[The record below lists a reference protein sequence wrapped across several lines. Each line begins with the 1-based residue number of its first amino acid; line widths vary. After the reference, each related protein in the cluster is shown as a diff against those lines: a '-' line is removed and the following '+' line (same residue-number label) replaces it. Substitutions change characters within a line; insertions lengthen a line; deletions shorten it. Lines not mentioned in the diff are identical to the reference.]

1 VRRIDQRHPAR
12 QESTMPRLTHRS
24 LNAHNRQLRGL
35 VHELISG
42 ELAVDTPYQR
52 KSVWETH
59 QRIMMIKSLLTGVP
73 LPAIILNDRN
83 SVAWRRA
90 NGDAPAGEPV
100 SVVIDGKQR
109 LETARLWS
117 EGLLFVPAEWFD
129 EHEIE
134 SARLSDVRMR
144 GTVRYRDLTL
154 TAQRQLDQLM
164 LIPVAEANVTSVRE
178 EAEVY
183 VLVNS
188 AGTQQSPT
196 DILRARRVAE
206 Q

>member
-1 VRRIDQRHPAR
+1 
-12 QESTMPRLTHRS
+12 MPRLVHRS
-24 LNAHNRQLRGL
+24 LSASARQLRGL
-35 VHELISG
+35 VHELIDG
-42 ELAVDTPYQR
+42 ELSVDTPYQR
-52 KSVWETH
+52 KSVWETA
-59 QRIMMIKSLLTGVP
+59 QRISMIKSLLTGVP

-83 SVAWRRA
+83 TLAWKRA
-90 NGDAPAGEPV
+90 NGTVPAGEPV

-109 LETARLWS
+109 LETARLWAES
-117 EGLLFVPAEWFD
+117 LLLVPAEWFYD
-129 EHEIE
+129 REIE
-134 SARLSDVRMR
+134 PARLSDVRMR

-154 TAQRQLDQLM
+154 TTQRQLDQLM
-164 LIPVAEANVTSVRE
+164 LIPVAEAGVTSVQE

-206 Q
+206 AH

>member
-1 VRRIDQRHPAR
+1 
-12 QESTMPRLTHRS
+12 MPRLTHRS
-24 LNAHNRQLRGL
+24 LSAQNRQLRGMVREL
-35 VHELISG
+35 VDG
-42 ELAVDTPYQR
+42 ELSVDTPYQR
-52 KSVWETH
+52 KSVWDTR
-59 QRIMMIKSLLTGVP
+59 QRIMMIQSLLTGVP

-90 NGDAPAGEPV
+90 NGDVPAGEPV

-117 EGLLFVPAEWFD
+117 ESLLLVPAEWFD
-129 EHEIE
+129 DHEVE
-134 SARLSDVRMR
+134 PARLSDVRMR

-154 TAQRQLDQLM
+154 TTQRILDQLM
-164 LIPVAEANVTSVRE
+164 TIPVAEANVTSVQE

-196 DILRARRVAE
+196 DILRARRVAAG